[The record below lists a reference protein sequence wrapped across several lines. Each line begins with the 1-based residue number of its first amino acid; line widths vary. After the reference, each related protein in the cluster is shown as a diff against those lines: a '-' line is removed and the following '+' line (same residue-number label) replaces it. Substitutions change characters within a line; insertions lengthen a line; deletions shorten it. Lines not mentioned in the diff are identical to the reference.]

1 MVKFS
6 PLPSLLRRAKLEKK
20 KKVGNMT
27 DLQIIVLGLVQ
38 GITEFLPISST
49 AHLVLVPFFTG
60 WQDQGLV
67 FDIAVHVGTLLAL
80 LVYFKNDIANMII
93 GFFQMLLGQW
103 RAPEARLLQLLTI
116 ATVPVGIAGLL
127 LRDFIALDTRNIALL
142 GTTSI
147 VFGLLLGW
155 VDNSSA
161 PRAGKHLT
169 WPQALVFGIFQVL
182 ALIPGTS
189 RSGITM
195 TAGRLMGF
203 DREFCARF
211 SMLMGLPVIALAGG
225 LTYFDSLEQAINWQN
240 AWRELLLGAAVAFVS
255 AIAAIHFLLKLL
267 RHVSFMP
274 FVVYRIFLGA
284 LLLALSI
291 Q

>member
-1 MVKFS
+1 
-6 PLPSLLRRAKLEKK
+6 KK

-27 DLQIIVLGLVQ
+27 DLQIIGQVPVQ
-38 GITEFLPISST
+38 GVTEFLPISST

-67 FDIAVHVGTLLAL
+67 LNIAVHVGELMAL
-80 LVYFKNDIANMII
+80 LVYLNNDFGNMIV
-93 GFFQMLLGQW
+93 GFFQMLFGQW

-169 WPQALVFGIFQVL
+169 
-182 ALIPGTS
+182 
-189 RSGITM
+189 
-195 TAGRLMGF
+195 
-203 DREFCARF
+203 
-211 SMLMGLPVIALAGG
+211 
-225 LTYFDSLEQAINWQN
+225 
-240 AWRELLLGAAVAFVS
+240 
-255 AIAAIHFLLKLL
+255 
-267 RHVSFMP
+267 
-274 FVVYRIFLGA
+274 
-284 LLLALSI
+284 
-291 Q
+291 